1 MKTLKRLVITIIL
14 ANFSNINAQDRM
26 DAVGFAGDLNQAF
39 VLGNQ
44 ESVTVWLEWC
54 KLHEE
59 KNIEGIMLLAGDN
72 IKLELPGGKSI
83 IEGKENLK
91 LSLESWFLETNDI
104 QIQQSW
110 GMPIKFINAEGKL
123 MSGDWIITGHTLKSS
138 RNEVTS
144 FEDNHINVLIDG
156 GKVQYL
162 KVFNH
167 SLVEPV
173 NVVVS
178 VDLSN
183 AKDKFESVSILGT
196 FNDWCNSC
204 DFMTDEDNDGVY
216 TTEILVTP
224 GEMEYKFSVDG
235 KEEVFKPGTSC
246 TKTTDIYTNRVLQ
259 IESTSSSISAVCF
272 NSCTICK

>member
-110 GMPIKFINAEGKL
+110 GMPIKFINAEGEL

-196 FNDWCNSC
+196 FNNWCNSC

-216 TTEILVTP
+216 TTEILVIP

-259 IESTSSSISAVCF
+259 IESTTSSISAVCF

>member
-110 GMPIKFINAEGKL
+110 GMPIKFINAEGEL

-216 TTEILVTP
+216 TTEIQVTP

-259 IESTSSSISAVCF
+259 IESTISSISAVCF

>member
-59 KNIEGIMLLAGDN
+59 KNIEGIMLLSGDN

-110 GMPIKFINAEGKL
+110 GMPIKFINAEGEL

-216 TTEILVTP
+216 TTEILVIP

-259 IESTSSSISAVCF
+259 IESTISSISAVCF

>member
-110 GMPIKFINAEGKL
+110 GMPIKFINAEGEL

-183 AKDKFESVSILGT
+183 SKDKFESVSILGT

-216 TTEILVTP
+216 TTEILVIP

>member
-14 ANFSNINAQDRM
+14 ANFSNINAQGRM

-110 GMPIKFINAEGKL
+110 GMPIKFINAEGEL

-259 IESTSSSISAVCF
+259 IESTTSSISAVCF

>member
-110 GMPIKFINAEGKL
+110 GMPIKFINAEGEL

-183 AKDKFESVSILGT
+183 AKDKFESVSVLGT
-196 FNDWCNSC
+196 FNNWCNSC

-216 TTEILVTP
+216 TTEILVIP

-259 IESTSSSISAVCF
+259 IESTISSISDVCF

>member
-110 GMPIKFINAEGKL
+110 GMPIKFINAEGEL

-216 TTEILVTP
+216 TTEILVIP

-259 IESTSSSISAVCF
+259 IESTISSISAVCF

>member
-110 GMPIKFINAEGKL
+110 GMPIKFINAEGEL

>member
-110 GMPIKFINAEGKL
+110 GMPIKFINAEGEL

-259 IESTSSSISAVCF
+259 IESTISSISAVCF
-272 NSCTICK
+272 NSCTTCK

>member
-110 GMPIKFINAEGKL
+110 GMPIKFINAEGEL

-259 IESTSSSISAVCF
+259 VESTTSSISAVCF

>member
-1 MKTLKRLVITIIL
+1 M
-14 ANFSNINAQDRM
+14 N
-26 DAVGFAGDLNQAF
+26 AVGFAGALNQAF

-110 GMPIKFINAEGKL
+110 GMPIKFINTEGEL

-162 KVFNH
+162 KVFIH

-235 KEEVFKPGTSC
+235 KEEVFKSGTSC

-259 IESTSSSISAVCF
+259 IESTTSSISAVCF
-272 NSCTICK
+272 NSCTIYK

>member
-110 GMPIKFINAEGKL
+110 GMPIKFINAEGEL

-138 RNEVTS
+138 RNGVTS

-216 TTEILVTP
+216 TTEILVIP

-259 IESTSSSISAVCF
+259 IESTISSISAVCF

>member
-110 GMPIKFINAEGKL
+110 GMPIKFINAEGEL

-216 TTEILVTP
+216 TTEILVIP

-259 IESTSSSISAVCF
+259 IESTTSSISAVCF

>member
-14 ANFSNINAQDRM
+14 ANFSNVNAQDTM
-26 DAVGFAGDLNQAF
+26 DAVGFAGDRNQAF

-110 GMPIKFINAEGKL
+110 GMPIKFINAEGEL

-216 TTEILVTP
+216 KTEILVTP

-235 KEEVFKPGTSC
+235 KEEVFNPGTSC

-259 IESTSSSISAVCF
+259 IESTTTSISAVCF
-272 NSCTICK
+272 NICTICK

>member
-1 MKTLKRLVITIIL
+1 
-14 ANFSNINAQDRM
+14 
-26 DAVGFAGDLNQAF
+26 
-39 VLGNQ
+39 
-44 ESVTVWLEWC
+44 
-54 KLHEE
+54 
-59 KNIEGIMLLAGDN
+59 MLLAGDN

-110 GMPIKFINAEGKL
+110 GMPIKFINAEGEL

-204 DFMTDEDNDGVY
+204 DFMTDEDNDGVAVDQNKFVKLKHGNLN
-216 TTEILVTP
+216 TFACKPTELI
-224 GEMEYKFSVDG
+224 
-235 KEEVFKPGTSC
+235 
-246 TKTTDIYTNRVLQ
+246 DIVIKDYNYFTQ
-259 IESTSSSISAVCF
+259 QM
-272 NSCTICK
+272 

>member
-110 GMPIKFINAEGKL
+110 GMPIKFINAEGEL

-196 FNDWCNSC
+196 FNDWCYS
-204 DFMTDEDNDGVY
+204 
-216 TTEILVTP
+216 IS
-224 GEMEYKFSVDG
+224 YKFSS
-235 KEEVFKPGTSC
+235 FQP
-246 TKTTDIYTNRVLQ
+246 
-259 IESTSSSISAVCF
+259 
-272 NSCTICK
+272 

>member
-1 MKTLKRLVITIIL
+1 
-14 ANFSNINAQDRM
+14 M

-110 GMPIKFINAEGKL
+110 GMPIKFINAEGEL

-216 TTEILVTP
+216 TTEILVIP

-259 IESTSSSISAVCF
+259 IESTISSISAVCF

>member
-1 MKTLKRLVITIIL
+1 MKILKRLVITIIL

-110 GMPIKFINAEGKL
+110 GMPIKFINAEGEL

-216 TTEILVTP
+216 TTEILVIP

-259 IESTSSSISAVCF
+259 IESTTSSISAVCF